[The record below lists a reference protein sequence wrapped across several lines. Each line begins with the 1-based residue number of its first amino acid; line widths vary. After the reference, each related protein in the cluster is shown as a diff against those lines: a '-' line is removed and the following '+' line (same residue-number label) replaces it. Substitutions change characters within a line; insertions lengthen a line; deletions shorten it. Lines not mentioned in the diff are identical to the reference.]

1 MIDPRQIVFIVSGDA
16 DVRSDLRDLLA
27 AQGVRTAE
35 FETAASYMAST
46 EPEAPACLIV
56 DVTRSDGAEAL
67 VQAVCAALDID
78 NNTRALRARYARLTP
93 REREVLSL
101 VVSGLLNKQVA
112 SELGISEVTVEIH
125 RGRVMQKMGAS
136 SFAELVRMSETLRN
150 PLEGSSRLKQI
161 RTIQLY

>member
-16 DVRSDLRDLLA
+16 GVRSDLRELLA
-27 AQGVRTAE
+27 AQGLRTAE
-35 FETAASYMAST
+35 FETAASYVASSET
-46 EPEAPACLIV
+46 EAPACLIV
-56 DVTRSDGAEAL
+56 DVTQPEAAEAM
-67 VQAVCAALDID
+67 VRAVCAALDID

-125 RGRVMQKMGAS
+125 RGRVMQKMGAA
-136 SFAELVRMSETLRN
+136 SFAELVRMTEALRN
-150 PLEGSSRLKQI
+150 PLEPQPRRKQI

>member
-16 DVRSDLRDLLA
+16 DARSDLKHLLA
-27 AQGVRTAE
+27 AHGVPTSE
-35 FETAASYMAST
+35 FETAASYMASK

-56 DVTRSDGAEAL
+56 DMKQPDAAQFL
-67 VQAVCAALDID
+67 VQAVRAALDID
-78 NNTRALRARYARLTP
+78 KNTRALRARYGRLTP

-136 SFAELVRMSETLRN
+136 SFAELVRMTEALRN
-150 PLEGSSRLKQI
+150 PFEGSPRRKQI